1 MVKENRWI
9 TSIIVLLLS
18 LALLFGGWF
27 LYQYLIVQKPAD
39 ESINKIK
46 GVSVTELKMDR
57 GLLEVDVQ
65 FDQIDGFQNTY
76 TKIEEEL
83 LPYSENKTLEI
94 HVLNQGNEQLRRAW
108 EKNYFSVAEA
118 IDQQKYSQ
126 IPETLESMKVN
137 YQLKEVAYS
146 MDDRYIYIDLHQKED
161 SLYILLPRYNGL
173 EVKEHG

>member
-1 MVKENRWI
+1 MMKDNRWI
-9 TSIIVLLLS
+9 TSVIILFIS
-18 LALLFGGWF
+18 LALLFGGWNI
-27 LYQYLIVQKPAD
+27 YQYLIVQKPAD

-57 GLLEVDVQ
+57 DLLEVNLR

-76 TKIEEEL
+76 NKIEEEL
-83 LPYSENKTLEI
+83 LPYKKNRTLEI
-94 HVLNQGNEQLRRAW
+94 HVLNQGNDQLTRAW
-108 EKNYFSVAEA
+108 EKSYFSIAEA

-126 IPETLESMKVN
+126 IPETLESMKEN
-137 YQLKEVAYS
+137 YQLEEVAYS
-146 MDDRYIYIDLHQKED
+146 MDDRYIYIDLHQNDD